1 MKMVILHQNI
11 LNGETVFA
19 KKKLSKKYL
28 RYPNKMLN
36 CEHSDTDRLKP
47 ETFKKPSAKK
57 LSKKA
62 SKVKNKSINEEDK
75 SSYKYSKKG
84 C

>member
-1 MKMVILHQNI
+1 MKMVNLHPNI

-57 LSKKA
+57 
-62 SKVKNKSINEEDK
+62 
-75 SSYKYSKKG
+75 
-84 C
+84 